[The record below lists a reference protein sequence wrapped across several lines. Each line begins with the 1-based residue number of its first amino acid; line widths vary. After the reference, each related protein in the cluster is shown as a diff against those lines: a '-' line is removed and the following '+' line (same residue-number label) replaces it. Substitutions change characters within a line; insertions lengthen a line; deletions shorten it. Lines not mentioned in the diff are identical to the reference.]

1 MASGRTRL
9 LVAGG
14 VLSFV
19 AGCLVGS
26 SSDDTGSPYCIVSED
41 SKASRVGV
49 LAGQVVEADE
59 GTGESGDDRDERGTA
74 EGDVLRESG
83 CLPGE
88 QRVCGWF
95 DRSGQPPARFVSASC
110 PG

>member
-26 SSDDTGSPYCIVSED
+26 SSDSTGSPYCVVSED
-41 SKASRVGV
+41 SKATRVGV

-59 GTGESGDDRDERGTA
+59 GTGESGADQDEPGTGEDDA
-74 EGDVLRESG
+74 LRSPG

-95 DRSGQPPARFVSASC
+95 DRSGGPPERFVSASC
-110 PG
+110 PE